1 MWILRPD
8 SAKFQHVRC
17 SILFHSHL
25 RGEEIY
31 IGTSR
36 FLCSQAAA
44 PEKGYSPEGSK
55 PMHHY
60 EEVSILD
67 EKPKDA
73 VVEHSWQRT
82 KFASPA
88 GNDKAK
94 LMGEAC
100 P

>member
-31 IGTSR
+31 IGTFR
-36 FLCSQAAA
+36 FLCSRAA
-44 PEKGYSPEGSK
+44 SPETGYLLKGSK
-55 PMHHY
+55 PLRRY

-67 EKPKDA
+67 ERPRDA

-94 LMGEAC
+94 LMGEVC